1 MHFNRF
7 FNFKPENN
15 NNLFIIF
22 KDNKVLYDLDQKTF
36 LLNSSYLKFED
47 YSFELIGIG
56 TDDGMNIYSVDISG
70 HHFLFEEQG
79 YLSIVEYEIR
89 YLLSMLS
96 SYDIGVIGRANQ
108 LMHWIIS
115 NKHCGYCGSLKT
127 FNESEEALFCKC
139 NNTMIYPSISPCVL
153 ALIHKDNKI
162 LLARNALFPEGLFS
176 ALAGFVEVSETAE
189 ECVEREV
196 FEEVSI
202 KVKDVKY
209 FGSQSWPFPSQLML
223 AYTCEYESGNI
234 IVDGKEI
241 VEADWFDLSNL
252 PNTPP
257 DSTLSG
263 TLINS
268 YISGHLKPL

>member
-7 FNFKPENN
+7 FEFKPENT

-22 KDNKVLYDLDQKTF
+22 RDRKVLYDLDQKTF

-47 YSFELIGIG
+47 YSFEIIGIG
-56 TDDGMNIYSVDISG
+56 KEDDMNIYSVDISG
-70 HHFLFEEQG
+70 HHFPLKEQG
-79 YLSIVEYEIR
+79 YLSLVEYEIR
-89 YLLSMLS
+89 HLFPMLT
-96 SYDIGVIGRANQ
+96 SYDISVLGRANQ
-108 LMHWIIS
+108 LMHWIKS
-115 NKHCGYCGSLKT
+115 NKHCGYCGSINT
-127 FNESEEALFCKC
+127 FSESEEALFCKC
-139 NNTMIYPSISPCVL
+139 NNIMVYPTISPCVL

-176 ALAGFVEVSETAE
+176 ALAGFIEVSETAE

-196 FEEVSI
+196 FEEVSL
-202 KVKDVKY
+202 KVKNVKY

-223 AYTCEYESGNI
+223 AYTCEYESGEIN
-234 IVDGKEI
+234 VDGKEI
-241 VEADWFDLSNL
+241 VEADWYDLDNL

-257 DSTLSG
+257 NSTLSG

-268 YISGHLKPL
+268 YVSDHLKP

>member
-7 FNFKPENN
+7 FEFKPENT

-22 KDNKVLYDLDQKTF
+22 KDRKVLYDLDQKTF

-47 YSFELIGIG
+47 YSFEIIGIG
-56 TDDGMNIYSVDISG
+56 KEDDMNIYSVDISG
-70 HHFLFEEQG
+70 HHFPLKEQG
-79 YLSIVEYEIR
+79 YLSLVEYEIR
-89 YLLSMLS
+89 HLFPMLTP
-96 SYDIGVIGRANQ
+96 YDISVLGRANQ
-108 LMHWIIS
+108 LMHWIKS
-115 NKHCGYCGSLKT
+115 NKHCGYCGSIKT
-127 FNESEEALFCKC
+127 FSESEEALFCKC
-139 NNTMIYPSISPCVL
+139 NNIMVYPTISPCVL

-176 ALAGFVEVSETAE
+176 ALAGFIEVSETAE

-196 FEEVSI
+196 FEEVSL
-202 KVKDVKY
+202 KVKNVKY

-223 AYTCEYESGNI
+223 AYTCEYESGEIN
-234 IVDGKEI
+234 VDGKEI
-241 VEADWFDLSNL
+241 VEADWYDLDNL

-257 DSTLSG
+257 NSTLSG

-268 YISGHLKPL
+268 YVSDHLKP

>member
-7 FNFKPENN
+7 FEFKPENN

-22 KDNKVLYDLDQKTF
+22 KDRKVLYDLDQKTF
-36 LLNSSYLKFED
+36 LFNSSYLKFEN

-56 TDDGMNIYSVDISG
+56 KKDGMNIYSVDISD

-89 YLLSMLS
+89 HLFSMLS
-96 SYDIGVIGRANQ
+96 PYDLSLLGRANQ
-108 LMHWIIS
+108 LMHWIKS
-115 NKHCGYCGSLKT
+115 NKHCGYCGSIKT
-127 FNESEEALFCKC
+127 FSESEEALFCKC
-139 NNTMIYPSISPCVL
+139 NNTMIYPTISPCVL
-153 ALIHKDNKI
+153 ALIYKENKI

-176 ALAGFVEVSETAE
+176 ALAGFIEVSETAE
-189 ECVEREV
+189 ECVQREV
-196 FEEVSI
+196 FEEVSL
-202 KVKDVKY
+202 KVKNVKY

-223 AYTCEYESGNI
+223 AYICEYESGEIN
-234 IVDGKEI
+234 VDGKEI
-241 VEADWFDLSNL
+241 VEADWYDMDNL

-257 DSTLSG
+257 NSTLSG

-268 YISGHLKPL
+268 YVSDHSKP

>member
-7 FNFKPENN
+7 FEFKPENT

-22 KDNKVLYDLDQKTF
+22 KDRKVLYDLDQKTF

-47 YSFELIGIG
+47 YSFEIIGIG
-56 TDDGMNIYSVDISG
+56 KEDDMNIYSVDISG
-70 HHFLFEEQG
+70 HHFPLKEQG
-79 YLSIVEYEIR
+79 YLSLVEYEIR
-89 YLLSMLS
+89 HLFPMLTP
-96 SYDIGVIGRANQ
+96 YDISVLGRANQ
-108 LMHWIIS
+108 LMHWIKS
-115 NKHCGYCGSLKT
+115 NKHCGYCGSIKT
-127 FNESEEALFCKC
+127 FSESEEALFCKC
-139 NNTMIYPSISPCVL
+139 NNIMVYPTISPCVL

-176 ALAGFVEVSETAE
+176 ALAGFIEVSETAE

-196 FEEVSI
+196 FEEVSL
-202 KVKDVKY
+202 KVKNVKY

-223 AYTCEYESGNI
+223 AYICEYESGEIN
-234 IVDGKEI
+234 VDGKEI
-241 VEADWFDLSNL
+241 VEADWYDLDNL

-257 DSTLSG
+257 NSTLSG

-268 YISGHLKPL
+268 YVSDHLKP

>member
-7 FNFKPENN
+7 FEFKPENN

-22 KDNKVLYDLDQKTF
+22 KDRKVLYDLDQKTF
-36 LLNSSYLKFED
+36 LFNSSYLKFEN

-56 TDDGMNIYSVDISG
+56 KKDGMNIYSVDISD

-89 YLLSMLS
+89 HLFSMLS
-96 SYDIGVIGRANQ
+96 PYDLSLLGRANQ
-108 LMHWIIS
+108 LMHWIKS
-115 NKHCGYCGSLKT
+115 NKHCGYCGSIKT
-127 FNESEEALFCKC
+127 FSESEEALFCKC
-139 NNTMIYPSISPCVL
+139 NNTMIYPTISPCVL
-153 ALIHKDNKI
+153 ALIYKENKI

-176 ALAGFVEVSETAE
+176 ALAGFIEVSETAE
-189 ECVEREV
+189 ECVQREV
-196 FEEVSI
+196 FEEVSL
-202 KVKDVKY
+202 KVKNVKY

-223 AYTCEYESGNI
+223 AYICEYESGEIN
-234 IVDGKEI
+234 VDGKEI
-241 VEADWFDLSNL
+241 VEADWYDMDNL

-257 DSTLSG
+257 NSTLSG

-268 YISGHLKPL
+268 YVSDHLKP